1 MTMKVRPLRA
11 LLLVSASTASGYWL
25 ANEGLGQA
33 ANPATLESLITAGV
47 LIGGAAAAS
56 AVAATT
62 GVALVQSL
70 LGWRPR
76 AAGALPRPLRRF
88 LLGATA
94 VALVAGANLPA
105 NADEAYPGWAPAVA
119 SPSPGATL
127 EVPSPAPSPSPS
139 PIVTQVPDEPAPP
152 DEPLEL
158 HAESAASPLPRAAG
172 EGSGVASADASS
184 AEHVVVRGDSL
195 WRIAAAQLGPG
206 ASDAEIARAWPAIY
220 QANRA
225 VIGENPSLIVPGQ
238 HLTIPQELAS

>member
-33 ANPATLESLITAGV
+33 ADPATLESLITAGV

-94 VALVAGANLPA
+94 VALVAGAALPA
-105 NADEAYPGWAPAVA
+105 NADEAYPGWAPAVG
-119 SPSPGATL
+119 SPSPGPTL
-127 EVPSPAPSPSPS
+127 EVPSPAPSPSPM
-139 PIVTQVPDEPAPP
+139 VTQVSDETTSP